1 MDREQAGTE
10 APTLDPDPGNGAAE
24 IPAAEIPGPGES
36 TATVMSA
43 LDFDPSGTE
52 FADLTAL
59 VTGAASGIGLA
70 TARRLAAGGA
80 AVALA
85 DYDLDGAERAATE
98 LAESGVPALAIRLDV
113 TDPAS
118 VESAVAAVVAGLGP
132 LRMAVNNAGIS
143 GPTAPTG
150 DYPIEDWRRVIA
162 TNLDGVFYSMRYEIP
177 AMLAA
182 GGGSIVNM
190 ASILGTNGFAGAPA
204 YSAAK
209 HGVVGLT
216 KTAALEYA
224 NRGIRVNSVGPGFI
238 ETPLLSGA
246 DAAAHELLVSLHP
259 LGRLGLP
266 DEVADLVAFL
276 LSDRASFITGSYHL
290 VDGGYAAR

>member
-1 MDREQAGTE
+1 MDRELASTE
-10 APTLDPDPGNGAAE
+10 APTIDSDPGDGAGD
-24 IPAAEIPGPGES
+24 IPAGIPGPGEG

-98 LAESGVPALAIRLDV
+98 LAESGVPALAVRLDV
-113 TDPAS
+113 TEPAS
-118 VESAVAAVVAGLGP
+118 VESAVAAAVAGLGP

-143 GPTAPTG
+143 GPTVPTG

-224 NRGIRVNSVGPGFI
+224 NLGIRVNSVGPGFI

-246 DAAAHELLVSLHP
+246 GAEAHEILVTLHP
-259 LGRLGLP
+259 VGRLGQA
-266 DEVADLVAFL
+266 DEVAELVAFL

>member
-1 MDREQAGTE
+1 MDSDLSPPQNLADGEASTIESGSGVGDDTAAAIATIDLEPAG
-10 APTLDPDPGNGAAE
+10 
-24 IPAAEIPGPGES
+24 I
-36 TATVMSA
+36 
-43 LDFDPSGTE
+43 E

-118 VESAVAAVVAGLGP
+118 VESAVAAAVAGLGP
-132 LRMAVNNAGIS
+132 LRLAVNNAGIA

-150 DYPIEDWRRVIA
+150 DYPLDDWRRVLA

-190 ASILGTNGFAGAPA
+190 SSILGTNGFAAAPA

-224 NRGIRVNSVGPGFI
+224 AHGIRVNSVGPGFI
-238 ETPLLSGA
+238 ETPLLSNT
-246 DAAAHELLVSLHP
+246 DAAEHELLVSLHP
-259 LGRLGLP
+259 MGRLGLA
-266 DEVADLVAFL
+266 DEVAELVAFL
-276 LSDRASFITGSYHL
+276 LSDRASFVTGGYHL

>member
-1 MDREQAGTE
+1 MDRELANRG
-10 APTLDPDPGNGAAE
+10 APTME
-24 IPAAEIPGPGES
+24 PGPGDD
-36 TATVMSA
+36 TATAMA
-43 LDFDPSGTE
+43 TIDLEPAGIE

-59 VTGAASGIGLA
+59 ITGAASGIGLA

-85 DYDLDGAERAATE
+85 DHDLDGAERAATE
-98 LAESGVPALAIRLDV
+98 LAESGVPALALRLDV

-118 VESAVAAVVAGLGP
+118 VETAVAAAVAGLGP
-132 LRMAVNNAGIS
+132 LHMAVNNAGIA
-143 GPTAPTG
+143 GTNAPTG
-150 DYPIEDWRRVIA
+150 DYSIEDWRRVIT

-190 ASILGTNGFAGAPA
+190 ASILGTNGFPGAPA

-209 HGVVGLT
+209 HGVIGLT

-224 NRGIRVNSVGPGFI
+224 DQGIRVNAVGPGFI
-238 ETPLLSGA
+238 ETPLLAHA
-246 DAAAHELLVSLHP
+246 DEAAHELLVSLHP
-259 LGRLGLP
+259 MGRLGQA
-266 DEVADLVAFL
+266 DEVAELVAFL

>member
-1 MDREQAGTE
+1 MDRDLTNGE
-10 APTLDPDPGNGAAE
+10 ASTIE
-24 IPAAEIPGPGES
+24 PAAGDD
-36 TATVMSA
+36 TAAAIETIDLEPA
-43 LDFDPSGTE
+43 GIE
-52 FADLTAL
+52 FADQTVL

-85 DYDLDGAERAATE
+85 DHDLDGAQRAATE
-98 LAESGVPALAIRLDV
+98 LAETGVPALAVRLDV

-118 VESAVAAVVAGLGP
+118 VESAVAAAVAGLGP
-132 LRMAVNNAGIS
+132 LRLAVNNAGIA
-143 GPTAPTG
+143 GPNAATG

-224 NRGIRVNSVGPGFI
+224 DSGIRVNSVGPGFI
-238 ETPLLSGA
+238 ETPLLSDTDA
-246 DAAAHELLVSLHP
+246 DAHEFLVSLHP
-259 LGRLGLP
+259 VGRLGQA
-266 DEVADLVAFL
+266 DEVAELVAFL

>member
-1 MDREQAGTE
+1 MDSDLADSE
-10 APTLDPDPGNGAAE
+10 ASTIE
-24 IPAAEIPGPGES
+24 PGPSES
-36 TATVMSA
+36 TATA
-43 LDFDPSGTE
+43 IAGIDLEPAGTE
-52 FADLTAL
+52 FADETVL

-98 LAESGVPALAIRLDV
+98 LAETGVPALAVRLDV

-118 VESAVAAVVAGLGP
+118 VEAAVAAAVAGLGP
-132 LRMAVNNAGIS
+132 LRMAVNNAGIA
-143 GPTAPTG
+143 GPNAPTG
-150 DYPIEDWRRVIA
+150 DYPVEDWRRVIA

-209 HGVVGLT
+209 HAVVGLT

-224 NRGIRVNSVGPGFI
+224 SRGIRVNSVGPGFI
-238 ETPLLSGA
+238 ETPLLSGTDTA
-246 DAAAHELLVSLHP
+246 GHDLLVSLHP
-259 LGRLGLP
+259 MGRLGQAE
-266 DEVADLVAFL
+266 EVAELVAFL
-276 LSDRASFITGSYHL
+276 LSERAAFITGSYHL

>member
-1 MDREQAGTE
+1 MDRDLAS
-10 APTLDPDPGNGAAE
+10 
-24 IPAAEIPGPGES
+24 GES
-36 TATVMSA
+36 PTMTEEPVDGHGEDTAAAIATIDLEPA
-43 LDFDPSGTE
+43 GIE

-85 DYDLDGAERAATE
+85 DFDLDGAERAATE
-98 LAESGVPALAIRLDV
+98 LAETGVPALAVRLDV

-118 VESAVAAVVAGLGP
+118 VEAAVSAAVAGLGP
-132 LRMAVNNAGIS
+132 LRLAVNNAGIA
-143 GPTAPTG
+143 GTNAPTG
-150 DYPIEDWRRVIA
+150 DYAIADWRHVIA

-177 AMLAA
+177 AMLSA

-216 KTAALEYA
+216 KTAAVEYA
-224 NRGIRVNSVGPGFI
+224 DHGIRVNAVGPGFI
-238 ETPLLSGA
+238 ETPLLSHTDEA
-246 DAAAHELLVSLHP
+246 QHAFLVSLHP
-259 LGRLGLP
+259 MGRLGSAE
-266 DEVADLVAFL
+266 EVAELVAFL

-290 VDGGYAAR
+290 VDGGYAAQ

>member
-1 MDREQAGTE
+1 MDSDLSPPQNLADGE
-10 APTLDPDPGNGAAE
+10 ASTIDPGSGVGDDTAAAIATIDLE
-24 IPAAEIPGPGES
+24 PAGI
-36 TATVMSA
+36 
-43 LDFDPSGTE
+43 E

-85 DYDLDGAERAATE
+85 DHDLDGAERAATE

-118 VESAVAAVVAGLGP
+118 VESAVAAAVAGLGP
-132 LRMAVNNAGIS
+132 LRLAVNNAGIA
-143 GPTAPTG
+143 GPTVPTG
-150 DYPIEDWRRVIA
+150 DYPLDDWRRVLA

-190 ASILGTNGFAGAPA
+190 SSILGTNGFPAAPA

-224 NRGIRVNSVGPGFI
+224 AHGIRVNAVGPGFI
-238 ETPLLSGA
+238 ETPLLSNT
-246 DAAAHELLVSLHP
+246 DAAAHEALVSLHP
-259 LGRLGLP
+259 VGRLGLA
-266 DEVADLVAFL
+266 DEVAELVAFL
-276 LSDRASFITGSYHL
+276 LSDRATFITGSYHL
-290 VDGGYAAR
+290 VDGGYSAR

>member
-1 MDREQAGTE
+1 MDREQASTG
-10 APTLDPDPGNGAAE
+10 APTIEPDT
-24 IPAAEIPGPGES
+24 GPGDGTGEVPALGEG
-36 TATVMSA
+36 TATAMEA

-85 DYDLDGAERAATE
+85 DYDLDGAEHAAIE
-98 LAESGVPALAIRLDV
+98 LAETGVPALAVRLDV

-118 VESAVAAVVAGLGP
+118 VESAVAAAVAGLGP
-132 LRMAVNNAGIS
+132 LRMAVNNAGIA

-150 DYPIEDWRRVIA
+150 EYPIEDWRRVIA
-162 TNLDGVFYSMRYEIP
+162 ANLDGVFYSMRYEIP

-224 NRGIRVNSVGPGFI
+224 DLGIRVNSVGPGFI

-246 DAAAHELLVSLHP
+246 DAAAHEFLVSLHP
-259 LGRLGLP
+259 LGRLGQA
-266 DEVADLVAFL
+266 DEVAELVAFL